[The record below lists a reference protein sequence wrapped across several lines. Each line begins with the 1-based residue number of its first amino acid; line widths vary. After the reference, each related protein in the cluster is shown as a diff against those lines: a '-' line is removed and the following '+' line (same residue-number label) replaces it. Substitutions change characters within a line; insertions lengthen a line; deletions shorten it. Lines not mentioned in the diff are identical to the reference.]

1 MPKNQLSNYH
11 GVEEAAQ
18 GPDGEALPLVAPMG
32 DPLGRAVDYGAVKP
46 GVVAWLDDAAG
57 PEVDEGEL
65 EGVEVDQQ
73 VLVLDVPVHDPPLSA
88 GDHNVRHLTYK
99 SIGYRKMLFFA
110 INMLVD
116 ANS

>member
-18 GPDGEALPLVAPMG
+18 GPDGEALPLVALMG
-32 DPLGRAVDYGAVKP
+32 DPLWWAVDCGAVKP

-73 VLVLDVPVHDPPLSA
+73 VLVLDVSVHDPPLGA
-88 GDHNVRHLTYK
+88 GDHNVCHL
-99 SIGYRKMLFFA
+99 A
-110 INMLVD
+110 
-116 ANS
+116 